1 MSPPP
6 VAVQVIVDL
15 TQERDYLSS
24 QQTLEVCRNLS
35 MSSPERGLDAG
46 VPNGGG
52 TALNASGLSKEER
65 QHLSVELADTKAKLR
80 RYRQELYVVFSLF
93 ICSSECFLIAVE
105 SSKKISTGTLWIAG
119 SIKTPPG
126 SHFLSTV
133 TSVLVVKAGDVSTG
147 QPITG
152 GFWF

>member
-1 MSPPP
+1 MYINNSNIERHASVYDIYKHLPCRPP

-52 TALNASGLSKEER
+52 TALSASGLSKEER

-80 RYRQELYVVFSLF
+80 RYRQELYVVFSLCLF
-93 ICSSECFLIAVE
+93 VH
-105 SSKKISTGTLWIAG
+105 TRR
-119 SIKTPPG
+119 
-126 SHFLSTV
+126 
-133 TSVLVVKAGDVSTG
+133 
-147 QPITG
+147 
-152 GFWF
+152 